1 MLADNAAPTLAEPQL
16 DLDEIRRALDTELQR
31 REVIV
36 EELAPRAIPNVDPV
50 AYMTAAATR
59 REIDQIRSALG
70 RLEAGTFGS
79 CTRCGG
85 AIAAG
90 RLEVLPHAETCIDCQ
105 SHVES

>member
-1 MLADNAAPTLAEPQL
+1 MLADNAAPTLADPPL
-16 DLDEIRRALDTELQR
+16 DLDEIRRALDTGLQR
-31 REVIV
+31 REAIV

-50 AYMTAAATR
+50 AYMTAEATR
-59 REIDQIRSALG
+59 REIDQIRAALD
-70 RLEAGTFGS
+70 RLDAGTFGS
-79 CTRCGG
+79 CTRCGA

>member
-1 MLADNAAPTLAEPQL
+1 MLADNAAPTLADPPL
-16 DLDEIRRALDTELQR
+16 DLDELRRALDTELER
-31 REVIV
+31 REALV

-59 REIDQIRSALG
+59 REIDQIRAALG
-70 RLEAGTFGS
+70 RLTAGTFGS
-79 CTRCGG
+79 CIRCGG

>member
-1 MLADNAAPTLAEPQL
+1 MLADNAAPTLADPPL
-16 DLDEIRRALDTELQR
+16 DLDEIRRALDTGLQR
-31 REVIV
+31 REAIV

-50 AYMTAAATR
+50 AYMTAEATR
-59 REIDQIRSALG
+59 REIDQIRAALD
-70 RLEAGTFGS
+70 RLDAGTFGL
-79 CTRCGG
+79 CTRCGA